1 MRIILHTCLSI
12 FLLSSCFLASDSS
25 NQRHYNF
32 ADESCTNHQHDVT
45 RKERLKNDLGI
56 SEEEAQGLIEDE
68 RRAKITD
75 HVIEQLKSD
84 LNMNESEV
92 RELIER
98 RRHLTNQELIDSKDS
113 HMIYKRI
120 KMLPSYLPDPNK
132 IISGVEENTNEEV
145 RTKEERRDHLLNKA
159 EQLLTQYKASHGSDI
174 YIRHA
179 ERILE
184 DTKVNAYGSVFDRI
198 AQRFK

>member
-12 FLLSSCFLASDSS
+12 FLLSSCFLA
-25 NQRHYNF
+25 F
-32 ADESCTNHQHDVT
+32 ADKPCTNHQHDVT
-45 RKERLKNDLGI
+45 RKERLKNDLDI
-56 SEEEAQGLIEDE
+56 SEEEAQELIEDK

-75 HVIEQLKSD
+75 QVIEQLKSD
-84 LNMNESEV
+84 LNINESEV
-92 RELIER
+92 RELIVS
-98 RRHLTNQELIDSKDS
+98 RRHITDQELIDSKDS

-120 KMLPSYLPDPNK
+120 KLLPSYLPDSNK
-132 IISGVEENTNEEV
+132 NMNEEV

-159 EQLLTQYKASHGSDI
+159 EQLLTQYKANHGSDI
-174 YIRHA
+174 YIRYA